1 MEISREY
8 GADQAGV
15 LYGFAFRPDTAGLEL
30 PATQWPARLR
40 TGLDDGGFV
49 WLHVNL
55 AHSGS
60 EKWLRAHLGLPEDF
74 YAGLREGPASTRIE
88 QLDGEALRAVINDV
102 IFTFGSPAVEVSS
115 LWVYAD
121 AHLLI
126 TARLKPLRSVDAL
139 RAAV

>member
-1 MEISREY
+1 M
-8 GADQAGV
+8 V
-15 LYGFAFRPDTAGLEL
+15 LLFGPTPPGWSCQ
-30 PATQWPARLR
+30 PPKWPARLR

-60 EKWLRAHLGLPEDF
+60 ENNLRAHLGLPEDF
-74 YAGLREGPASTRIE
+74 YAGLREGQPRPRIE

-102 IFTFGSPAVEVSS
+102 IFTFGSTAVEVSS

-126 TARLKPLRSVDAL
+126 TARL
-139 RAAV
+139 